1 MLVLQVA
8 ISERATL
15 LAGAAS
21 AIFGLIAGSAT
32 DGLGLDF
39 GVCRP
44 GRCCRIHCTVRGAA
58 LWANQNQWAI
68 YPIIV
73 VVLVGALVA
82 LEFGLWA
89 IGHLYGYDGT
99 CTPLLTPTL
108 EPSRWTC
115 DWEEFAEI
123 QLKGAMMASA
133 PALWINAI
141 IVPIVFVATVGRRR
155 VGP

>member
-1 MLVLQVA
+1 MAWVWILAFAAPAVVA
-8 ISERATL
+8 GFTARC
-15 LAGAAS
+15 AAR
-21 AIFGLIAGSAT
+21 L
-32 DGLGLDF
+32 
-39 GVCRP
+39 C
-44 GRCCRIHCTVRGAA
+44 GRIKING
-58 LWANQNQWAI
+58 AI